1 MKESIYKRI
10 FKLISPYWLYLAGST
25 IAALLYV
32 AFNSASIWFVASLL
46 NSILGNFQEFIA
58 EHETFRN
65 ATDLNINQQLKFWT
79 NELILRDTAF
89 ETLKILSILIIII
102 FILKNLFLY
111 IKNIL
116 LTHVQYNFITKL
128 RNNLY
133 KK

>member
-1 MKESIYKRI
+1 MNESIYKRL
-10 FKLISPYWLYLAGST
+10 FKLIKPYWPHLAGST

-32 AFNSASIWFVASLL
+32 TFNSASIWFTASLL

-65 ATDLNINQQLKFWT
+65 ATDLSFNQQIKYWT
-79 NELILRDTAF
+79 NGFILRDTPY
-89 ETLKILSILIIII
+89 ETLKVLSMIIIMV

-116 LTHVQYNFITKL
+116 LTHVQYNL
-128 RNNLY
+128 SQN
-133 KK
+133 